1 MVALEATS
9 WLPTHF
15 TYLVEDRKKSAR
27 TFCLLLLN
35 MTDTAAVSAA
45 PAKASS
51 PKKAKSGPKK
61 PKTTPSHPPVAS
73 MVNAAIKN
81 LKERGGSSSQAIKK
95 YIAANNK
102 CDVEKLTPFIKRYL
116 KSAVAK
122 GLLVQTKG
130 KGASGSFKLKEK
142 TAAKTAKPKKATASK
157 KKAASGE
164 KKPKTPKKKKTT
176 TKKAAGEKKPKT
188 PKKTAAKKPKAAKK
202 ATKPKT
208 PKKPKVVKKSS
219 PKKAK
224 KVAAKK

>member
-1 MVALEATS
+1 MVALAAPISLAEEIN
-9 WLPTHF
+9 LR
-15 TYLVEDRKKSAR
+15 EKSAR
-27 TFCLLLLN
+27 TFCLILFN

-102 CDVEKLTPFIKRYL
+102 CDVEKLAPFIKRYL

-142 TAAKTAKPKKATASK
+142 TAAKAAKPKKATATK
-157 KKAASGE
+157 KKTAASGE

-176 TKKAAGEKKPKT
+176 TKKASGEKKPKT
-188 PKKTAAKKPKAAKK
+188 PKKTASKKPKAAKK